1 MQGVEV
7 QSHVP
12 GPNTQNT
19 KQKQHCNKFNK
30 DFKKRCVCLSSSV
43 LSDPL
48 QPHGL
53 YSPGSSFCGIHG
65 KKCWSGLPFLSPGD
79 LLNPEIKARSP
90 SLQAD
95 SLPSEPQGRRRK
107 KEKERKE
114 RRREGGKEEKQL
126 PSLKRA
132 LCMSV

>member
-1 MQGVEV
+1 MQRVEIQSLV
-7 QSHVP
+7 Q
-12 GPNTQNT
+12 GPNTQNM
-19 KQKQHCNKFNK
+19 KQRQHCNKYNK
-30 DFKKRCVCLSSSV
+30 DFLKRCVYLSSSV
-43 LSDPL
+43 LSDSL

-53 YSPGSSFCGIHG
+53 YSPGSSLCGIHG

-79 LLNPEIKARSP
+79 LLNPEIKPRSP

-95 SLPSEPQGRRRK
+95 SLPSEPQGRRK

-114 RRREGGKEEKQL
+114 RRREGGKKEKQL